1 MPSAAPPG
9 TNWPSVATAAA
20 AAEATFDRAQCH
32 ARQSHRQ
39 TTSPRQSNATA
50 PHRTAVGL
58 LDRGFPTPFF
68 YSVDRGRV
76 CCTGN
81 GSMGQTGCTGKGGL
95 FVPLFHFRCDIH
107 PIHTVRGGYRFL
119 REGDFDFGAHIIYGA
134 SIVGVLTHF
143 PDRVGRAYPYE
154 VGVASRAGEQKSSLE
169 HQGRCDDRLPPS
181 SLPPLVGDCADG
193 SDFDLQI
200 TPSLPSA
207 SLHSACLLSVC
218 APPPTTEKRC

>member
-9 TNWPSVATAAA
+9 TNWPSVATAA

-39 TTSPRQSNATA
+39 TTSPHQSNATA
-50 PHRTAVGL
+50 PHRTAMGL

-68 YSVDRGRV
+68 YSVDRGYSMSHWKWNYAP
-76 CCTGN
+76 N
-81 GSMGQTGCTGKGGL
+81 GLHWQGRHVRPVIPFPVRHL
-95 FVPLFHFRCDIH
+95 PYPF
-107 PIHTVRGGYRFL
+107 HTVRGGYRYRISARGGFRFWGPHYL
-119 REGDFDFGAHIIYGA
+119 RG
-134 SIVGVLTHF
+134 IVGVLTHF

-181 SLPPLVGDCADG
+181 LVP
-193 SDFDLQI
+193 
-200 TPSLPSA
+200 PSL
-207 SLHSACLLSVC
+207 L
-218 APPPTTEKRC
+218 

>member
-9 TNWPSVATAAA
+9 TNWPSVATAA

-39 TTSPRQSNATA
+39 TTSPHQSNATA
-50 PHRTAVGL
+50 PHRTAMGL

-68 YSVDRGRV
+68 YSVDRGYVALEMELCAERAALARAA
-76 CCTGN
+76 CSARYSISGATSTLSIPHCTRRI
-81 GSMGQTGCTGKGGL
+81 SLSALGG
-95 FVPLFHFRCDIH
+95 FRFWGPH
-107 PIHTVRGGYRFL
+107 YLRG
-119 REGDFDFGAHIIYGA
+119 
-134 SIVGVLTHF
+134 IVGVLTHF

-181 SLPPLVGDCADG
+181 LVP
-193 SDFDLQI
+193 
-200 TPSLPSA
+200 PSL
-207 SLHSACLLSVC
+207 L
-218 APPPTTEKRC
+218 